1 VSSCVDIRK
10 LARLTVLSLVIAMMP
25 ALASASGGVGDLY
38 ITSDASDLVRA
49 YDGSTGSFLGVH
61 STGVLGN
68 GQLGIHFGDTNGR
81 FLVGSWGGGVDEY
94 DTASGAYIKTYN
106 PGGPW
111 QWAGLYAPN
120 GDVLIASTQTNQVD
134 RYDAVTGA
142 FIGAFFPIYFPS
154 DMRIGPNG
162 NLYVCSFGGGFV
174 EEHDIT
180 TGALL
185 NTISLPAGAQAN
197 DVAFLPNG
205 DILVTAMRDNRV
217 YHFSPSY
224 TLLGW
229 FAGTGWGN
237 PHGIDIHPST
247 GEIYVV
253 DGITTQVHI
262 FDPVTFAELDAAHL
276 LPNPGDKIVDL
287 EFRRM
292 DQPVPVLPSTWS
304 RIKTLGR

>member
-1 VSSCVDIRK
+1 LSPCGRIRK
-10 LARLTVLSLVIAMMP
+10 LPLLLTLSL
-25 ALASASGGVGDLY
+25 ALTLPRLAAAAGGVGDIY
-38 ITSDASDLVRA
+38 VTSDASDLVRA
-49 YDGSTGSFLGVH
+49 YDGNTGTFLGVH
-61 STGVLGN
+61 ATGVLGN
-68 GQLGIHFGDTNGR
+68 GQLGLHFGDTNGR

-94 DTASGAYIKTYN
+94 DTATGAYIKTYN

-120 GDVLIASTQTNQVD
+120 GNVLITSTATNEVVE
-134 RYDAVTGA
+134 YDAVTGA
-142 FIGAFFPIYFPS
+142 LIGTFFPIYFPS

-185 NTISLPAGAQAN
+185 SSFSLPAGAQAN
-197 DVAFLPNG
+197 DLAFLPNG
-205 DILVTAMRDNRV
+205 DILVTAMRDNVV
-217 YHFSPSY
+217 YRFSSGYAP
-224 TLLGW
+224 LGS

-253 DGITTQVHI
+253 DGISTQVHV
-262 FDPVTFAELDAAHL
+262 FDPVTFFEINAAYAS
-276 LPNPGDKIVDL
+276 PNPGDKIVDL
-287 EFRRM
+287 EFLRVE
-292 DQPVPVLPSTWS
+292 QPVPVQPSTWS
-304 RIKTLGR
+304 HIKALGR